1 MFRLFGLLIVVL
13 LSSYSLSSRAGLDE
27 VRAECTKIGFKV
39 ESDKHSDCVLA
50 LTEQMSLD
58 MLSTNESFKKAFP
71 IGRLDNIAING
82 ATCNGLSFTNPVYKG
97 ASIKLDGHNRFGPKS
112 ISITKVNNKIN
123 LALTSS
129 HTISTR
135 YHVDEGEQKLSIY
148 VEDEDWTGLC
158 KFSFDLNLVRTA
170 SSTNS
175 QSIPP
180 H

>member
-1 MFRLFGLLIVVL
+1 MFRLFGLLLVVL

-39 ESDKHSDCVLA
+39 ESDKRSDCVLA

-97 ASIKLDGHNRFGPKS
+97 ASIKLDGHNRLGPKS
-112 ISITKVNNKIN
+112 ISITKVNNKS
-123 LALTSS
+123 LVE
-129 HTISTR
+129 TILFVITPFLFLLILFI
-135 YHVDEGEQKLSIY
+135 LSNKARKY
-148 VEDEDWTGLC
+148 
-158 KFSFDLNLVRTA
+158 FS
-170 SSTNS
+170 
-175 QSIPP
+175 
-180 H
+180 